1 MLNWNFTILVNSTKI
16 KIMKTKNYFSF
27 LLGISFFIFL
37 GASMQAC
44 NNENIPEDPDV
55 KNAVMDELE
64 MADQNYPC
72 IKDLPVEPLSEE
84 ETAGLMYMREEEKL
98 ARDVYIYLYDLYSLP
113 IFNNIPKSEQR
124 HMDAIKVL
132 LDKYKLED
140 PVAED
145 VPGTFKNPDLQ
156 ELYNK
161 LIEAGKVNRVEA
173 LKVGALIEETD
184 ILDLQEQ
191 IDEKI
196 DNKDITQ
203 VYTSLL
209 NGSYNHLK
217 AFTRVLKVNG
227 VTYEPVLMEKE
238 DFDSIVSDK

>member
-1 MLNWNFTILVNSTKI
+1 
-16 KIMKTKNYFSF
+16 MKTKNYLSL
-27 LLGISFFIFL
+27 LLGAALFIFL
-37 GASMQAC
+37 GTSMMAC
-44 NNENIPEDPDV
+44 NDENLPEDPEV

-64 MADQNYPC
+64 MADQEYPC

-84 ETAGLMYMREEEKL
+84 ETAGLTFMREEEKL
-98 ARDVYIYLYDLYSLP
+98 ARDVYIYLYDIYTLP

-140 PVAED
+140 PVAND
-145 VPGTFKNPDLQ
+145 VPGTFKNQDLQ
-156 ELYNK
+156 ELYDQ

-184 ILDLQEQ
+184 ILDLEEQ
-191 IDEKI
+191 INEKI
-196 DNKDITQ
+196 DNQDITK

-209 NGSYNHLK
+209 NGSYHHLK
-217 AFTRVLKVNG
+217 AFTRVLKMNG
-227 VTYEPVLMEKE
+227 VIYEPVLMEKE
-238 DFDSIVSDK
+238 AFESIVSDK

>member
-1 MLNWNFTILVNSTKI
+1 
-16 KIMKTKNYFSF
+16 MKTKNYFSL
-27 LLGISFFIFL
+27 LLGITLFVFL
-37 GASMQAC
+37 GASMMAC
-44 NNENIPEDPDV
+44 NNENLPEDPDV

-64 MADQNYPC
+64 MADQDYPC
-72 IKDLPVEPLSEE
+72 IKDLPAEPLSED
-84 ETAGLMYMREEEKL
+84 ETAGLLYLREEEKL
-98 ARDVYIYLYDLYSLP
+98 ARDVYVYLYDLYPLP
-113 IFNNIPKSEQR
+113 IFKNIPKSEQR
-124 HMDAIKVL
+124 HMDAVKVL

-145 VPGTFKNPDLQ
+145 VPGTFKNQDLQ
-156 ELYNK
+156 ELYNQ
-161 LIEAGKVNRVEA
+161 LIEAGKVSRVEA

-191 IDEKI
+191 IDDKI

-227 VTYEPVLMEKE
+227 VVYEPVLMEKE

>member
-1 MLNWNFTILVNSTKI
+1 
-16 KIMKTKNYFSF
+16 MKTKNYFSL

-37 GASMQAC
+37 GASMMAC
-44 NNENIPEDPDV
+44 NTENQPGDPDI

-72 IKDLPVEPLSEE
+72 IKDLPAEPLSEE
-84 ETAGLMYMREEEKL
+84 ETAGLIFMREEEKL

-145 VPGTFKNPDLQ
+145 VPGTFKNQDLQ
-156 ELYNK
+156 ALYDQ
-161 LIEAGKVNRVEA
+161 LIEAGKASRVEA

-191 IDEKI
+191 IDDKI

-217 AFTRVLKVNG
+217 AFTRVLKFNG
-227 VTYEPVLMEKE
+227 VIYEPVLMEKE

>member
-1 MLNWNFTILVNSTKI
+1 
-16 KIMKTKNYFSF
+16 MKTKNYLSLF
-27 LLGISFFIFL
+27 LSTALFIFL

-44 NNENIPEDPDV
+44 NTENLPEDPEV

-64 MADQNYPC
+64 MADQKYPC

-84 ETAGLMYMREEEKL
+84 ETTGLMYMREEEKL
-98 ARDVYIYLYDLYSLP
+98 ARDVYIYLYDIYSLP

-145 VPGTFKNPDLQ
+145 VPGTFKNQDLQ

>member
-1 MLNWNFTILVNSTKI
+1 
-16 KIMKTKNYFSF
+16 MKTKNYFSL
-27 LLGISFFIFL
+27 LLGITLFVFL
-37 GASMQAC
+37 GASMMAC
-44 NNENIPEDPDV
+44 NNENLPENPDV

-72 IKDLPVEPLSEE
+72 IKDLPTEPLSED
-84 ETAGLMYMREEEKL
+84 ETAGLLYLREEEKL
-98 ARDVYIYLYDLYSLP
+98 ARDVYVYLYDLYPLP
-113 IFNNIPKSEQR
+113 IFKNIPKSEQR

-145 VPGTFKNPDLQ
+145 VPGTFKNQDLQ
-156 ELYNK
+156 TLYNQ
-161 LIEAGKVNRVEA
+161 LIEAGKVSRVEA

-191 IDEKI
+191 IDDKI

-227 VTYEPVLMEKE
+227 VVYEPVLMEKE
-238 DFDSIVSDK
+238 DFDSIVYDK